1 VARGREIGCR
11 AERLEESLLLGGVRG
26 INFFEDLDPHQ
37 GPQRDEAFVLL
48 DLTDEESEIGDDP
61 PEDASE

>member
-1 VARGREIGCR
+1 VARDREIGCR
-11 AERLEESLLLGGVRG
+11 TGRLEESLLFGGVRG
-26 INFFEDLDPHQ
+26 INFLDDLDPHQ

-61 PEDASE
+61 PEDVSE